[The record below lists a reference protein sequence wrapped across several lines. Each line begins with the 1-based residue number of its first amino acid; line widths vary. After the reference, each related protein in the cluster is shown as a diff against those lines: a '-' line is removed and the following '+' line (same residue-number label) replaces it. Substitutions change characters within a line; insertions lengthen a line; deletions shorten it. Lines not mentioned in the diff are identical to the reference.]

1 MYHRKLYVCRLVD
14 LSCFTC
20 KLLLYMQV
28 TFFVQAEL
36 DSIQHSIEPSLEDL
50 VKKMRG
56 RTKKRVRTSE

>member
-1 MYHRKLYVCRLVD
+1 
-14 LSCFTC
+14 
-20 KLLLYMQV
+20 MQV
-28 TFFVQAEL
+28 PFFAQAEL